1 MAAHYSTSLATARLQ
16 AVADLI
22 AGKTIAAA
30 TGAGS
35 AGKLVIGDATLNGA
49 TGVLATIPL
58 QNPAAT
64 VSGRTLT
71 VAGVPLSATATGTG
85 TAAKG
90 ELRDN
95 AGNVI
100 VDGLTV
106 GTSGADVIIA
116 STSIAANQTVQ
127 LVSATITHP

>member
-35 AGKLVIGDATLNGA
+35 AGKLVIGDSTLNGA
-49 TGVLATIPL
+49 TGVLATIDL

-71 VAGVPLSATATGTG
+71 VAGVPLSATASGTG
-85 TAAKG
+85 TAAKA

-106 GTSGADVIIA
+106 GTSGADIIIA